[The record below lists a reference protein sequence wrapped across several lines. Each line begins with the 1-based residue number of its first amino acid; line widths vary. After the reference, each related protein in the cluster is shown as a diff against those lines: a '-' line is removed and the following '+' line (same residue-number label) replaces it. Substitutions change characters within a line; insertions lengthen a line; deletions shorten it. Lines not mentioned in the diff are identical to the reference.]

1 MKKETKNWLDMVEYD
16 LITAKQMF
24 ETARYVYVIF
34 MCHLAIEKALKA
46 IVCEETN
53 KVPPKTHDLIYLINL
68 GKVKLFGDLLDFVGI
83 INNAGIVT
91 RYPEDLSKLI
101 SSYPK
106 EVTKK
111 YLDKSLEVIKC
122 IKQDPRLK
130 KS

>member
-1 MKKETKNWLDMVEYD
+1 MKEETKNWLDMVEYD
-16 LITAKQMF
+16 LATAKQMLKTGRF
-24 ETARYVYVIF
+24 VYVIF

-68 GKVKLFGDLLDFVGI
+68 GKVVLPGDLLDFVGV
-83 INNAGIVT
+83 INNAGIVA

-106 EVTKK
+106 EITQK
-111 YLDKSLEVIKC
+111 YLDKTLEVIKC
-122 IKQDPRLK
+122 IKQDSRLK
-130 KS
+130 A